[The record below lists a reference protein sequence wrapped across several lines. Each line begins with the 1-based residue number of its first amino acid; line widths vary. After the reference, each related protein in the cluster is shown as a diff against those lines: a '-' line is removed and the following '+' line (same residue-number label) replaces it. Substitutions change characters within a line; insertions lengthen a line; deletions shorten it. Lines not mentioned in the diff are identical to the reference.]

1 MANNMH
7 HPDICDILLIIQD
20 FMLIADD
27 RSNCEIIPSPC
38 QHTGRQGNIVRVR
51 QIHVR
56 RKLSSG
62 WLEFLIHGLDKDSDL
77 ITLEYL
83 TSLEPR
89 TCIKTIEIDSNKY
102 FIGLVQDA
110 IREIIILDKQP
121 KFDSLDSIRDM
132 ERLIQT
138 SMTKPS

>member
-1 MANNMH
+1 MH
-7 HPDICDILLIIQD
+7 HPEICDILLIIQD
-20 FMLIADD
+20 FLLMADD
-27 RSNCEIIPSPC
+27 RSNCEIIPLPC
-38 QHTGRQGNIVRVR
+38 HREGRQGEIVRVR

-62 WLEFLIHGLDKDSDL
+62 WLEFIIHGLDKDSDL

-89 TCIKTIEIDSNKY
+89 TCIKTIEIGSNKY

-138 SMTKPS
+138 SLTKPS